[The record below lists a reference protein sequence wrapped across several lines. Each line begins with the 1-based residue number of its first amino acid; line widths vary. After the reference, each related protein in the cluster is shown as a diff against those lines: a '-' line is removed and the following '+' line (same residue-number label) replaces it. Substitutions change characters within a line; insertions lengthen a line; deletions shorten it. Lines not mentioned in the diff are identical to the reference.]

1 MREEINFKNVSWAP
15 AKIGGAM
22 FQTSVFRVKNESSLV
37 ISPSSMFKI
46 LVPIVILALSILP
59 FLSSIIFKTQPSLI
73 IILVVICFD
82 IIMIIVYLKGLKLVE
97 INKQTDSIKQGF
109 SLQTAKTLKKISEI
123 KFIQIVEQL
132 IPQKRNYYYS
142 YEINLVYSDDTRF
155 NLVDH
160 SELNIV
166 QRDARL
172 LKQFIEKPIYTINSQ
187 TNEIKEFN

>member
-1 MREEINFKNVSWAP
+1 MREEINFKNVSWTP
-15 AKIGGAM
+15 AKMGGAM
-22 FQTSVFRVKNESSLV
+22 FQTSVFRVKNENSLV
-37 ISPSSMFKI
+37 ISPSTMFKI
-46 LVPIVILALSILP
+46 LVPIVILILSFLP
-59 FLSSIIFKTQPSLI
+59 FLFSIINSEKPSLI

-82 IIMIIVYLKGLKLVE
+82 AIMLIVYLQGLKLIE
-97 INKQTDSIKQGF
+97 INKQTDSIKQGL
-109 SLQTAKTLKKISEI
+109 SLQTAKSLKKISEI
-123 KFIQIVEQL
+123 QFIQIVEQL

-142 YEINLVYSDDTRF
+142 YEINLVYNDDTRF

-160 SELNIV
+160 SELNII